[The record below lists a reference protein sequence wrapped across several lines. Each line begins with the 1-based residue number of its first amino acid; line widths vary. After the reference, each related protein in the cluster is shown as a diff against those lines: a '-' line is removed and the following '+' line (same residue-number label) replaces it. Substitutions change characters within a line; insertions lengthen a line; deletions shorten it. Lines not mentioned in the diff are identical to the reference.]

1 MEVTTEDNLVL
12 TPITTDAKKRSALTS
27 TSSST
32 TADSPSPN
40 STSQYTI
47 PNDINFSKPNTT
59 KTSKPATKK
68 LKRNKSVENIILQ
81 LDEILEPTKTRFE
94 EITNKKMNYKQFK
107 FIIENSI
114 GISNPD
120 AVLKNFNITNLEM
133 IEMLEIIKPKIKIQ
147 NMKNRLTR
155 LCNSLLD
162 KALSTEQDQE

>member
-1 MEVTTEDNLVL
+1 L
-12 TPITTDAKKRSALTS
+12 TPITTDAKKRPALTS

-40 STSQYTI
+40 STSQDTI
-47 PNDINFSKPNTT
+47 PNDINLSKPNTT
-59 KTSKPATKK
+59 KTSKPTKK

-94 EITNKKMNYKQFK
+94 EIPSKKINYKQFK
-107 FIIENSI
+107 FLIENSI

-147 NMKNRLTR
+147 TMKNRLTR